1 MTMYN
6 EHIYCEEYRELKN
19 TIIDILNGDDTD
31 TDVSELEGRIQ
42 EIYDEGKMPS
52 TQYDE
57 LMSYIFDLL

>member
-1 MTMYN
+1 MYN

-52 TQYDE
+52 TKYDE